1 MNTLSKLL
9 IGSMLLIAVFFVV
22 RTAAFT
28 DSSAAAATAPQS
40 TPAQRAKAAECGD
53 ALDKGHAAWHS
64 MSQDGDVVTV
74 EAGPMFSQVDYS
86 AREAFTALTVC
97 YYTQGRMDDA
107 VKVVEFLDPYTH
119 QSLGHWYKGV
129 GLSFDR

>member
-40 TPAQRAKAAECGD
+40 TPAQRAKAANITT
-53 ALDKGHAAWHS
+53 
-64 MSQDGDVVTV
+64 VV
-74 EAGPMFSQVDYS
+74 
-86 AREAFTALTVC
+86 
-97 YYTQGRMDDA
+97 
-107 VKVVEFLDPYTH
+107 
-119 QSLGHWYKGV
+119 
-129 GLSFDR
+129 FDRGGFDYHGRVAAFADTLRGAGLEF